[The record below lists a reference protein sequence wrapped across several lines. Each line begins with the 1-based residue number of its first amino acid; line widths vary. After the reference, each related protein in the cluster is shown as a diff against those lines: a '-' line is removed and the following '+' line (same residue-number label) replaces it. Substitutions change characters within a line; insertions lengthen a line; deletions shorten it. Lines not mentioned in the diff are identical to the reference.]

1 MCWLLWKRRCRLLLE
16 EDVGVLDDVL
26 VTGNR
31 LLMQTRDAFTML
43 AGSNARSTVVRTW
56 CWPQPGWVKMN
67 VDASVSITEQTTGV
81 GGAIRDDTGSWRFG
95 FARFVADWDVVVRHI
110 SRDMNKVADS
120 LAQRGR
126 ELGAGLSAFYLPP
139 EGSTAL
145 VIQEHGASGAV
156 IGMPARA
163 APVFSCAAVGIG

>member
-43 AGSNARSTVVRTW
+43 AGSNARSTV
-56 CWPQPGWVKMN
+56 
-67 VDASVSITEQTTGV
+67 
-81 GGAIRDDTGSWRFG
+81 
-95 FARFVADWDVVVRHI
+95 
-110 SRDMNKVADS
+110 
-120 LAQRGR
+120 RGR